1 METIIIISILFQLT
15 AVVIAIK
22 LIHITE
28 KYFAWMLVSAAII
41 LMSVRRVITLL
52 AIFNGKIVEDAM
64 YLPEI
69 TALIISIFASTG
81 LYFMIP
87 IFRNIKKNEH
97 ELEHKNELLIKAN
110 ANAEE
115 SNRLKSAFLQNLSH
129 EIRTPM
135 NAIMG
140 FSSLLERTDILPE
153 KKNGFIS
160 IIQSSGKQLLSIVSD
175 ILTIAAIETS
185 QEKTYIQEVSI
196 NRILNELLDLFKEQ
210 ASHKNLAFNAK
221 PSLSDAR
228 AEVFTDKNKLTQILT
243 NLLNNAFKFT
253 YEGAI
258 EIGYTLKDNF
268 LEFYVKDSGIGIEP
282 KQQEKIFEQFNQAEY
297 GLNRKYGGTGLG
309 LSISKGFVDLL
320 GGKIW
325 VESEFGQGSSF
336 YFTLPY
342 TPVRINEMGSSSEQ
356 TASQV
361 KTVLVAEDEEY
372 NYLLIQNYLQILGLN
387 FIHARNGQEAV
398 DACKANPSIDLVLM
412 DIKMPIKD
420 GYTAAIE
427 IKSFRPNL
435 PVIAQTAYALDHEVE
450 KFSGAFDAYITK
462 PIAADML
469 REKITGKLS
478 KQQ

>member
-22 LIHITE
+22 LIQITE
-28 KYFAWMLVSAAII
+28 KYFAWLLVSAAII
-41 LMSVRRVITLL
+41 LMSARRVITLL
-52 AIFNGKIVEDAM
+52 AIFNGKIVESSLL
-64 YLPEI
+64 LPEI
-69 TALIISIFASTG
+69 TALTISILISIG

-87 IFRNIKKNEH
+87 IFRSIKRNEN
-97 ELEHKNELLIKAN
+97 ELIQKNELLIQAN
-110 ANAEE
+110 AKAEE
-115 SNRLKSAFLQNLSH
+115 SNQLKSAFLQNLSH

-153 KKNGFIS
+153 KKSDFIS
-160 IIQSSGKQLLSIVSD
+160 IIKSSGKQLLSIVTD
-175 ILTIAAIETS
+175 ILTIAAIQTS

-196 NRILNELLDLFKEQ
+196 NKVLNELLNLFNEQ
-210 ASHKNLAFNAK
+210 ASIKKLVFEAK
-221 PSLSDAR
+221 PALSDAQ
-228 AEVFTDKNKLTQILT
+228 AEIFTDKNKLTQILT

-253 YEGAI
+253 YEGSI
-258 EIGYTLKDNF
+258 EFGYSLKENF
-268 LEFYVKDSGIGIEP
+268 LEFFVKDSGIGIEP
-282 KQQEKIFEQFNQAEY
+282 RQQEKIFGQFNQAEY

-309 LSISKGFVDLL
+309 LSISKGFVNLL

-342 TPVRINEMGSSSEQ
+342 TPVRINEMGTSSEQ
-356 TASQV
+356 PASRV
-361 KTVLVAEDEEY
+361 KTVLVAEDEDN
-372 NYLLIQNYLQILGLN
+372 NYLLIQNYLKILGLN
-387 FIHARNGQEAV
+387 FVHARNGQEAV
-398 DACKANPSIDLVLM
+398 DACKSNSSIDLVLM
-412 DIKMPIKD
+412 DIKMPVKD

-435 PVIAQTAYALDHEVE
+435 PVIAQTAYALDIEVE
-450 KFSGAFDAYITK
+450 KFSGVFDAYITK
-462 PIAADML
+462 PIAADKL
-469 REKITGKLS
+469 REKITDKLS